1 MKTMKLLAAGLVLC
15 LALSA
20 CDTQKNRLDLPDP
33 GGLFSPSDVAKILS
47 DLPLESGHLAEVH
60 DAVSASAGNG
70 YDEEYLLSDLFT
82 APGAGVGDAAGA
94 TRAAGYTT
102 PLRDLFT
109 DYFARHYAT
118 KAGAADVERYINAL
132 VESDMQIYW
141 PFSEDWDGESAPVI
155 TYDPG
160 FGAESNFGY
169 EIRIDADGA
178 HVVDSLLVTETLAK
192 RRPVWVIN
200 RNDDAAFTPLE
211 FFSHEESPTTKAGKD
226 KPQEHEYILSI
237 KDFTMLRNYDTWF
250 SGASEFFVK
259 IGAVDGF
266 KATKEED
273 LRNYSP
279 SVTDFMIVLR
289 RRQLSKK
296 VPFNAIL
303 LTNFTDQMEKVAFL
317 ISEDDGGTTT
327 SWKSSAVVKYNS
339 KSYGFEVEIPYKDKD
354 DIVWRG
360 QLTRNFFQELFDQ
373 GGGTLTGRFGDVEI
387 TFALE

>member
-1 MKTMKLLAAGLVLC
+1 MKLLAAGLVLA

-20 CDTQKNRLDLPDP
+20 CDTQKNRLELPDP
-33 GGLFSPSDVAKILS
+33 GGLFSPSDVARILS
-47 DLPLESGHLAEVH
+47 DLPLESGHLAEVY

-82 APGAGVGDAAGA
+82 APGAGVGDASGV
-94 TRAAGYTT
+94 TRAAGYKT
-102 PLRDLFT
+102 PLRDLFA
-109 DYFARHYAT
+109 DYFARNYAT
-118 KAGAADVERYINAL
+118 KAGAADVEHYINAL
-132 VESDMQIYW
+132 IESDMQIYW

-169 EIRIDADGA
+169 EIRIDPDGA

-211 FFSHEESPTTKAGKD
+211 FFASDETPSTKAGKD
-226 KPQEHEYILSI
+226 KQDTHEYILSI
-237 KDFTMLRNYDTWF
+237 KDFKMLRNYDSWF

-266 KATKEED
+266 KASKEDD

-289 RRQLSKK
+289 RRQLNKK
-296 VPFNAIL
+296 VPFKAIL

-327 SWKSSAVVKYNS
+327 SWKSSAMVKYNS

-373 GGGTLTGRFGDVEI
+373 DGGTLTGRFGDVEI
-387 TFALE
+387 TFSLE

>member
-1 MKTMKLLAAGLVLC
+1 MKTMKLLAAGLVLA

-33 GGLFSPSDVAKILS
+33 GGLFSPSDVARILS
-47 DLPLESGHLAEVH
+47 DLPLESGHLAEVY

-82 APGAGVGDAAGA
+82 APGAGVGDASGA
-94 TRAAGYTT
+94 TRAAGYKT
-102 PLRDLFT
+102 PLRDLFA
-109 DYFARHYAT
+109 DYFARNYAT
-118 KAGAADVERYINAL
+118 KAGAADVEHYINAL
-132 VESDMQIYW
+132 IESDMQIYW

-211 FFSHEESPTTKAGKD
+211 FFSNDEAPSTKAGKA
-226 KPQEHEYILSI
+226 KEENEYILSI
-237 KDFTMLRNYDTWF
+237 KDFTMLRNYDSWF

-266 KATKEED
+266 KASKEED

-289 RRQLSKK
+289 RRQLNKK
-296 VPFNAIL
+296 VPFKAIL

-327 SWKSSAVVKYNS
+327 SWKSSAMVKYNS

>member
-94 TRAAGYTT
+94 TSAAGYTT

-141 PFSEDWDGESAPVI
+141 PFSEDWDGESAPVN
-155 TYDPG
+155 TSDPG

-211 FFSHEESPTTKAGKD
+211 FFTREDSPTTKAGKD